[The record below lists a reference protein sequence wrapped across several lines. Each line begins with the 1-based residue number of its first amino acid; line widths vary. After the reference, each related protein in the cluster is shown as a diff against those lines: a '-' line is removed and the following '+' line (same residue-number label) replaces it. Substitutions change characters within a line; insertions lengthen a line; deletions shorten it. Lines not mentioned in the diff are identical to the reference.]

1 MLSSLQRGDQLKI
14 PGFCL
19 HNSKDNWC
27 SPEGGALVDKETAGA
42 DVALGW
48 CERRVLSQLLLQR
61 AEDRLLQLSDL
72 LQVSQTISIC
82 VRECHEAYGSS
93 LQYNVELTVLQQDE
107 GRVERENLLGQ
118 FHLCDLASE
127 LKDLVD
133 QGHLL
138 RDVGGEE
145 GANGKHH
152 VVEED
157 RVVGQVKVATH
168 PDDRQLETP

>member
-1 MLSSLQRGDQLKI
+1 M
-14 PGFCL
+14 
-19 HNSKDNWC
+19 
-27 SPEGGALVDKETAGA
+27 
-42 DVALGW
+42 
-48 CERRVLSQLLLQR
+48 
-61 AEDRLLQLSDL
+61 
-72 LQVSQTISIC
+72 
-82 VRECHEAYGSS
+82 RECHEVYGSS

-145 GANGKHH
+145 GPNGKHH